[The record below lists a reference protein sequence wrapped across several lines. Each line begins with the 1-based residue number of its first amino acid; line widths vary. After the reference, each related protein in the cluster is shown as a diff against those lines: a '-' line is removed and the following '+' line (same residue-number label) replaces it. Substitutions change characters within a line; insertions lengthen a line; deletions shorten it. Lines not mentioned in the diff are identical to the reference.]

1 MSTRYDAAQAREFFD
16 GYGAVDND
24 WDDDPLNKVSF
35 HVHCRYLRRYV
46 KPGDSVF
53 DAGAGVGR
61 YTVEMARI
69 GAKVTVGDISP
80 NQLELNR
87 QRVERFGYEDNVVA
101 RVVADIVDLSQFT
114 SASFDATV
122 CYGGALSYANDRAGE
137 ALEELLRVTK
147 PGGYLLLG
155 VGSAL
160 GTMRS
165 SLREVLGLAE
175 QQGPQ
180 ALLPVFDIGRAH
192 AGASDG
198 GDCRL
203 YKWAELEAL
212 LKRHSCTIVAA
223 SADYFLS
230 SPDVIDDL
238 EAKPRL
244 WNTLLGWEVFICR
257 EAGVLDAGRSIIAV
271 VKREGSAPANGL

>member
-1 MSTRYDAAQAREFFD
+1 MSVKYDAAQAREFFD

-24 WDDDPLNKVSF
+24 WDNDPLNKVSF
-35 HVHCRYLRRYV
+35 HIHCRYLRRYL
-46 KPGDSVF
+46 KPGDKVF
-53 DAGAGVGR
+53 DAGAGAGR
-61 YTVEMARI
+61 YTIEMARI

-80 NQLELNR
+80 RQLELNR
-87 QRVERFGYEDNVVA
+87 VQVEQAGCESNIEA
-101 RVVADIVDLSQFT
+101 RVVADIVDLSQFAT
-114 SASFDATV
+114 ASFDAVV
-122 CYGGALSYANDRAGE
+122 CYGGALSYTNDRAPD
-137 ALEELLRVTK
+137 ALEELLRVAK
-147 PGGYLLLG
+147 PGRYVLLG

-165 SLREVLGLAE
+165 SLREVLRLADRHGAE
-175 QQGPQ
+175 

-203 YKWAELEAL
+203 YRWVELEAL
-212 LKRHSCTIVAA
+212 LKKHSCTIVTA

-230 SPDVIDDL
+230 SQGVIDDL
-238 EAKPRL
+238 VARPEL
-244 WNTLLGWEVFICR
+244 WNTLLGWEVFLCR

-271 VKREGSAPANGL
+271 VRREAAGPGNRL